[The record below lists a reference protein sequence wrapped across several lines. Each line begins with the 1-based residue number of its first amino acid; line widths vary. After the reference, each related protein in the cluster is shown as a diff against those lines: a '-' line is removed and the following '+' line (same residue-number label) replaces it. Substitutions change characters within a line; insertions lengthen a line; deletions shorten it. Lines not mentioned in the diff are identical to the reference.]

1 MKTPTIPTL
10 LGPDG
15 MTSLREY
22 AGYHGGGSGFGGQ
35 LRAWNPPGESVDAAL
50 LPNFTRGNA
59 RADDLVRNN
68 GYAANAI
75 QLHQDHIV
83 GSFFRLSHRPSWR
96 YLGIGEEE
104 ARAFSREVEAAWKEF
119 AEDDCCCIDVERKRT
134 FTMMIREGVAMH
146 AFNGELFVQAT
157 WDTSPS
163 RLFRTQFRMV
173 SPKRISNPNNT
184 GDSRNCRAGVQI
196 NDSGAALGYYVSEDG
211 YPGWMP
217 QKWTWIP
224 RELPG
229 GRASFIHV
237 FEPVED
243 GQTRGANVFYSVM
256 EQMKMLDTLQNT
268 QLQSAIVKA
277 MYAATIESEL
287 DTQSAM
293 DFILGANSQEQRER
307 LTGWIG
313 EIAAYYAAAPVR
325 LGGAKVPHLMPG
337 DSLNLQ
343 TAQDTDNGY
352 SVFEQSLLRYI
363 AAGLGVSYEQ
373 LSRNYAQMSY
383 STARA
388 SANESWAYFMGRRKF
403 VASRQASQMFLCWL
417 EEAIVR
423 RVVTLPSKAR
433 FSFQEARS
441 AWGNCDWIGSGR
453 MAIDGLKEVQEAVM
467 LIEAGLSTYEKECAK
482 RGDDYQEIF
491 AQQVRETMERRAA
504 GLKPPAWA
512 AAAFESGCDNQQ
524 RRRRVTAELR
534 NLPHIA
540 SMAFNEPLML
550 EPAYARVFFCALA
563 GQLGISRLTDA
574 VSGDSL
580 TAQEALATLALSG
593 DDDGPRQ
600 ARSYQVM
607 NGIAVLPVSGTLVS
621 RTRAL
626 QPYSGMTGYNGIIAR
641 LQQAASDP
649 MVDGILLDMD
659 TPGGMVAGAFDCADI
674 IARVRDI
681 KPVWALANDMNC
693 SAGQLLAS
701 AASRRLVTQTART
714 GSIGVMMAH
723 SNYGAAL
730 EKQGV
735 EITLIYSG
743 SHKVDGNPYSHLPDD
758 VRETLQSRMDAT
770 RRMFAQKVSAY
781 TGLSVQAVLDTEAA
795 VYSGQEA
802 IDAGLADE
810 LVNSTDAITVMRDA
824 LDARKSRLSG
834 GRMTKETQSTTV
846 SATASQAD
854 VTDVVPATEG
864 ENASA
869 AQPDVNAQITAAVAA
884 ENSRI
889 MGILNC
895 EEAHG
900 REEQARV
907 LAETPGMTVE
917 TARRIL
923 AAAPQSAQARSDT
936 ALDRL
941 MQGAPAPLAAGN
953 PASDAV
959 NDLLNTPV

>member
-1 MKTPTIPTL
+1 M
-10 LGPDG
+10 
-15 MTSLREY
+15 
-22 AGYHGGGSGFGGQ
+22 
-35 LRAWNPPGESVDAAL
+35 
-50 LPNFTRGNA
+50 
-59 RADDLVRNN
+59 
-68 GYAANAI
+68 
-75 QLHQDHIV
+75 
-83 GSFFRLSHRPSWR
+83 
-96 YLGIGEEE
+96 
-104 ARAFSREVEAAWKEF
+104 
-119 AEDDCCCIDVERKRT
+119 
-134 FTMMIREGVAMH
+134 
-146 AFNGELFVQAT
+146 
-157 WDTSPS
+157 
-163 RLFRTQFRMV
+163 
-173 SPKRISNPNNT
+173 
-184 GDSRNCRAGVQI
+184 
-196 NDSGAALGYYVSEDG
+196 
-211 YPGWMP
+211 
-217 QKWTWIP
+217 
-224 RELPG
+224 
-229 GRASFIHV
+229 
-237 FEPVED
+237 
-243 GQTRGANVFYSVM
+243 
-256 EQMKMLDTLQNT
+256 
-268 QLQSAIVKA
+268 
-277 MYAATIESEL
+277 
-287 DTQSAM
+287 
-293 DFILGANSQEQRER
+293 
-307 LTGWIG
+307 
-313 EIAAYYAAAPVR
+313 
-325 LGGAKVPHLMPG
+325 
-337 DSLNLQ
+337 
-343 TAQDTDNGY
+343 
-352 SVFEQSLLRYI
+352 
-363 AAGLGVSYEQ
+363 
-373 LSRNYAQMSY
+373 
-383 STARA
+383 
-388 SANESWAYFMGRRKF
+388 
-403 VASRQASQMFLCWL
+403 
-417 EEAIVR
+417 
-423 RVVTLPSKAR
+423 
-433 FSFQEARS
+433 
-441 AWGNCDWIGSGR
+441 
-453 MAIDGLKEVQEAVM
+453 
-467 LIEAGLSTYEKECAK
+467 
-482 RGDDYQEIF
+482 
-491 AQQVRETMERRAA
+491 
-504 GLKPPAWA
+504 
-512 AAAFESGCDNQQ
+512 
-524 RRRRVTAELR
+524 TAELR

-580 TAQEALATLALSG
+580 TAGEAPATLALSV
-593 DDDGPRQ
+593 DDDGPRQARSYQVMNGIAVLPVSGTLVSRTRALQPYSGMTGYNGIIARLQQAASDPMVDGILLDMDTPGGMVAGAFDCADIIARVRDIKPVWALANDMNCSAGQLLASAASRRLVTQTARTGSIGVMMAHSNYGAALEKQGVEITLIYSGSHKVDGNPYSHLPDDVRETLQSRMDATRRMFAQKVSAYTGLSVQAVLDTEAAVYSGQEAIDAGLADELVNSTDAITVMRDALDARKSRLSGGRMTKETQSTTVSATASQADVTDVVPATEGENASAAQPDVNAQITAAVAAENSRIMGILNCEEAHGREEQ

>member
-1 MKTPTIPTL
+1 MNISNSQVNRLRHFVRAGLRSLFRPEPQTAVEWADANYYLPKESAYQEGRWETLPFQRAIMNAMGSDYIREVNVVKSARVGYSKMLLGVYAYFIEHKQRNTLIWLPTDGDAENFMKTHVEPTIRDIPLLLALAPWYGKKHRDNTL
-10 LGPDG
+10 TMKRFSNGRGFWCLGG
-15 MTSLREY
+15 KAAKNYREKSVDV
-22 AGYHGGGSGFGGQ
+22 AGYDELAAFDEDIEQEGSPTFLGDKRIEGSVWPKSIRGSTPKVRGTCQIERAASESPHFMRFHVACPHCGEEQYLKFGDKETSFGLKWTPDDPSSVFYLCEHNACVIRQ
-35 LRAWNPPGESVDAAL
+35 QELDFTDARYICEKTGIWTRDGILWFSSSGEEIEPPDSVTFHIWTAYSPFTTWVQIVKDWMKTKGDTGKRKTFVNTTLGETWEAK
-50 LPNFTRGNA
+50 
-59 RADDLVRNN
+59 
-68 GYAANAI
+68 
-75 QLHQDHIV
+75 
-83 GSFFRLSHRPSWR
+83 
-96 YLGIGEEE
+96 IGERPD
-104 ARAFSREVEAAWKEF
+104 AEVMA
-119 AEDDCCCIDVERKRT
+119 ERK
-134 FTMMIREGVAMH
+134 EH
-146 AFNGELFVQAT
+146 
-157 WDTSPS
+157 
-163 RLFRTQFRMV
+163 
-173 SPKRISNPNNT
+173 
-184 GDSRNCRAGVQI
+184 
-196 NDSGAALGYYVSEDG
+196 
-211 YPGWMP
+211 
-217 QKWTWIP
+217 
-224 RELPG
+224 
-229 GRASFIHV
+229 
-237 FEPVED
+237 
-243 GQTRGANVFYSVM
+243 YS
-256 EQMKMLDTLQNT
+256 
-268 QLQSAIVKA
+268 
-277 MYAATIESEL
+277 
-287 DTQSAM
+287 
-293 DFILGANSQEQRER
+293 
-307 LTGWIG
+307 
-313 EIAAYYAAAPVR
+313 APV
-325 LGGAKVPHLMPG
+325 P
-337 DSLNLQ
+337 
-343 TAQDTDNGY
+343 
-352 SVFEQSLLRYI
+352 
-363 AAGLGVSYEQ
+363 
-373 LSRNYAQMSY
+373 
-383 STARA
+383 
-388 SANESWAYFMGRRKF
+388 
-403 VASRQASQMFLCWL
+403 
-417 EEAIVR
+417 
-423 RVVTLPSKAR
+423 
-433 FSFQEARS
+433 
-441 AWGNCDWIGSGR
+441 
-453 MAIDGLKEVQEAVM
+453 
-467 LIEAGLSTYEKECAK
+467 
-482 RGDDYQEIF
+482 
-491 AQQVRETMERRAA
+491 
-504 GLKPPAWA
+504 
-512 AAAFESGCDNQQ
+512 
-524 RRRRVTAELR
+524 
-534 NLPHIA
+534 
-540 SMAFNEPLML
+540 
-550 EPAYARVFFCALA
+550 
-563 GQLGISRLTDA
+563 
-574 VSGDSL
+574 
-580 TAQEALATLALSG
+580 
-593 DDDGPRQ
+593 DGPRQ

>member
-1 MKTPTIPTL
+1 M
-10 LGPDG
+10 
-15 MTSLREY
+15 
-22 AGYHGGGSGFGGQ
+22 
-35 LRAWNPPGESVDAAL
+35 
-50 LPNFTRGNA
+50 
-59 RADDLVRNN
+59 
-68 GYAANAI
+68 
-75 QLHQDHIV
+75 
-83 GSFFRLSHRPSWR
+83 
-96 YLGIGEEE
+96 
-104 ARAFSREVEAAWKEF
+104 
-119 AEDDCCCIDVERKRT
+119 
-134 FTMMIREGVAMH
+134 
-146 AFNGELFVQAT
+146 
-157 WDTSPS
+157 
-163 RLFRTQFRMV
+163 
-173 SPKRISNPNNT
+173 
-184 GDSRNCRAGVQI
+184 
-196 NDSGAALGYYVSEDG
+196 
-211 YPGWMP
+211 
-217 QKWTWIP
+217 
-224 RELPG
+224 
-229 GRASFIHV
+229 
-237 FEPVED
+237 
-243 GQTRGANVFYSVM
+243 
-256 EQMKMLDTLQNT
+256 
-268 QLQSAIVKA
+268 
-277 MYAATIESEL
+277 
-287 DTQSAM
+287 
-293 DFILGANSQEQRER
+293 
-307 LTGWIG
+307 
-313 EIAAYYAAAPVR
+313 
-325 LGGAKVPHLMPG
+325 
-337 DSLNLQ
+337 
-343 TAQDTDNGY
+343 
-352 SVFEQSLLRYI
+352 
-363 AAGLGVSYEQ
+363 
-373 LSRNYAQMSY
+373 
-383 STARA
+383 
-388 SANESWAYFMGRRKF
+388 
-403 VASRQASQMFLCWL
+403 
-417 EEAIVR
+417 
-423 RVVTLPSKAR
+423 
-433 FSFQEARS
+433 
-441 AWGNCDWIGSGR
+441 
-453 MAIDGLKEVQEAVM
+453 
-467 LIEAGLSTYEKECAK
+467 
-482 RGDDYQEIF
+482 
-491 AQQVRETMERRAA
+491 
-504 GLKPPAWA
+504 
-512 AAAFESGCDNQQ
+512 
-524 RRRRVTAELR
+524 TAELR

-580 TAQEALATLALSG
+580 TAGEAPAALALSVN
-593 DDDGPRQ
+593 DDGPRQ

-681 KPVWALANDMNC
+681 KPVRALANDMNC

-770 RRMFAQKVSAY
+770 RRIFAQKVSAY

>member
-1 MKTPTIPTL
+1 M
-10 LGPDG
+10 
-15 MTSLREY
+15 
-22 AGYHGGGSGFGGQ
+22 
-35 LRAWNPPGESVDAAL
+35 
-50 LPNFTRGNA
+50 
-59 RADDLVRNN
+59 
-68 GYAANAI
+68 
-75 QLHQDHIV
+75 
-83 GSFFRLSHRPSWR
+83 
-96 YLGIGEEE
+96 
-104 ARAFSREVEAAWKEF
+104 
-119 AEDDCCCIDVERKRT
+119 
-134 FTMMIREGVAMH
+134 
-146 AFNGELFVQAT
+146 
-157 WDTSPS
+157 
-163 RLFRTQFRMV
+163 
-173 SPKRISNPNNT
+173 
-184 GDSRNCRAGVQI
+184 
-196 NDSGAALGYYVSEDG
+196 
-211 YPGWMP
+211 
-217 QKWTWIP
+217 
-224 RELPG
+224 
-229 GRASFIHV
+229 
-237 FEPVED
+237 
-243 GQTRGANVFYSVM
+243 
-256 EQMKMLDTLQNT
+256 
-268 QLQSAIVKA
+268 
-277 MYAATIESEL
+277 
-287 DTQSAM
+287 
-293 DFILGANSQEQRER
+293 
-307 LTGWIG
+307 
-313 EIAAYYAAAPVR
+313 
-325 LGGAKVPHLMPG
+325 
-337 DSLNLQ
+337 
-343 TAQDTDNGY
+343 
-352 SVFEQSLLRYI
+352 
-363 AAGLGVSYEQ
+363 
-373 LSRNYAQMSY
+373 
-383 STARA
+383 
-388 SANESWAYFMGRRKF
+388 
-403 VASRQASQMFLCWL
+403 
-417 EEAIVR
+417 
-423 RVVTLPSKAR
+423 
-433 FSFQEARS
+433 
-441 AWGNCDWIGSGR
+441 
-453 MAIDGLKEVQEAVM
+453 
-467 LIEAGLSTYEKECAK
+467 
-482 RGDDYQEIF
+482 
-491 AQQVRETMERRAA
+491 
-504 GLKPPAWA
+504 
-512 AAAFESGCDNQQ
+512 
-524 RRRRVTAELR
+524 TAELR

-580 TAQEALATLALSG
+580 TAGEAPETLALSG
-593 DDDGPRQ
+593 NDDGPRQ

-626 QPYSGMTGYNGIIAR
+626 QPYSGMTGYNSIIAR

-649 MVDGILLDMD
+649 
-659 TPGGMVAGAFDCADI
+659 MVAGAFDCADI

-854 VTDVVPATEG
+854 VTGVVQATEG

>member
-1 MKTPTIPTL
+1 MLKASFLASVVSFLCFCP
-10 LGPDG
+10 
-15 MTSLREY
+15 
-22 AGYHGGGSGFGGQ
+22 
-35 LRAWNPPGESVDAAL
+35 WNEQWKSTKSSWLTFSVRVSV
-50 LPNFTRGNA
+50 P
-59 RADDLVRNN
+59 
-68 GYAANAI
+68 
-75 QLHQDHIV
+75 
-83 GSFFRLSHRPSWR
+83 
-96 YLGIGEEE
+96 
-104 ARAFSREVEAAWKEF
+104 
-119 AEDDCCCIDVERKRT
+119 
-134 FTMMIREGVAMH
+134 
-146 AFNGELFVQAT
+146 
-157 WDTSPS
+157 
-163 RLFRTQFRMV
+163 FRT
-173 SPKRISNPNNT
+173 
-184 GDSRNCRAGVQI
+184 GRNRECPFCEAVAKGHPSTESQWP
-196 NDSGAALGYYVSEDG
+196 ACHVSET
-211 YPGWMP
+211 
-217 QKWTWIP
+217 K
-224 RELPG
+224 
-229 GRASFIHV
+229 
-237 FEPVED
+237 
-243 GQTRGANVFYSVM
+243 
-256 EQMKMLDTLQNT
+256 
-268 QLQSAIVKA
+268 
-277 MYAATIESEL
+277 
-287 DTQSAM
+287 
-293 DFILGANSQEQRER
+293 
-307 LTGWIG
+307 TG
-313 EIAAYYAAAPVR
+313 
-325 LGGAKVPHLMPG
+325 
-337 DSLNLQ
+337 
-343 TAQDTDNGY
+343 
-352 SVFEQSLLRYI
+352 F
-363 AAGLGVSYEQ
+363 
-373 LSRNYAQMSY
+373 
-383 STARA
+383 
-388 SANESWAYFMGRRKF
+388 
-403 VASRQASQMFLCWL
+403 
-417 EEAIVR
+417 
-423 RVVTLPSKAR
+423 
-433 FSFQEARS
+433 
-441 AWGNCDWIGSGR
+441 
-453 MAIDGLKEVQEAVM
+453 
-467 LIEAGLSTYEKECAK
+467 
-482 RGDDYQEIF
+482 
-491 AQQVRETMERRAA
+491 
-504 GLKPPAWA
+504 
-512 AAAFESGCDNQQ
+512 
-524 RRRRVTAELR
+524 
-534 NLPHIA
+534 
-540 SMAFNEPLML
+540 
-550 EPAYARVFFCALA
+550 FFCALA

-574 VSGDSL
+574 
-580 TAQEALATLALSG
+580 
-593 DDDGPRQ
+593 
-600 ARSYQVM
+600 
-607 NGIAVLPVSGTLVS
+607 VSGTLVS

-770 RRMFAQKVSAY
+770 RQMFAQKVSAY

-846 SATASQAD
+846 SATASQTD